1 MYNLTEYSDTYLKT
15 WGNLWQYYRDDS
27 ALDND
32 KSIID
37 FPADNNNDISFKYKQ
52 QITGQTR
59 NNGGKGV
66 EIMVPLN
73 I

>member
-15 WGNLWQYYRDDS
+15 SGNLWQYYKDDS

-32 KSIID
+32 KSIND
-37 FPADNNNDISFKYKQ
+37 FPVDNNNGISFKYKQ

>member
-37 FPADNNNDISFKYKQ
+37 FPTDNNNGISFKYKQ
-52 QITGQTR
+52 
-59 NNGGKGV
+59 
-66 EIMVPLN
+66 
-73 I
+73 